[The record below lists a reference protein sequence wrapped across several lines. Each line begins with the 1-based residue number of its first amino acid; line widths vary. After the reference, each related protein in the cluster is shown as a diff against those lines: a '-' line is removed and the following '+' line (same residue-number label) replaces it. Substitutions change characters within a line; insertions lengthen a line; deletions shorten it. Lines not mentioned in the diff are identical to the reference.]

1 MDSLSFTLIVALL
14 CIPFCA
20 VMKEDPCSLKQTCG
34 ACIQEPKCFWC
45 SDPLLNETEQQR
57 CSQRKDHCDKNYI
70 IDQITNY
77 TELRKKPLVSY
88 TSNVSEVIQITPQ
101 EVYLNMRVNDP
112 INITLKYARAEY
124 PVDLYYLMDLSFSMK
139 DDKDTLQTLGWNLEE
154 LMRKFT
160 SDFRLGFGSFVD
172 KVSRPYTSTIP
183 AKLEAPCKNC
193 KSPYGF
199 HNHMKLSDNVT
210 QFLLEVSAANVS
222 GNVDEPEGGLDAL
235 MQSVVCSE
243 EIGWRRNARKL
254 LVFSTDTGFHIAG
267 DGKLGGIIEPNDGK
281 CHLDEGGMYTHSTL
295 QDYPSILHLKHRV
308 RENAINIL
316 FAVTKPQQEVYSLL
330 SKNIDGAKVGH
341 LTANSSNI
349 LELVEEQ
356 YKKVSSS
363 VDMQHDAPEYIQV
376 TFYTS
381 CQSSSEAVR
390 QSNKCNE
397 LKIGQE
403 VEFQVEIV
411 VRSCPAD
418 PSDWNQTFRIFPVG
432 SQEAVLV
439 YLEMSCECSCEH
451 HEHSEYIED
460 APQCSGNGT
469 YMCGVCAC
477 NSMHFG
483 KKCQCS
489 SSEPLSTGTELH
501 RDCKPRKDQNVSD
514 CYGHGTCTC
523 GVCQCTEM
531 FYGKYCECD
540 DFSCKQEDSELCAG
554 HGSCKC
560 GICQCEAG
568 WIGDTCS
575 CPVSTE
581 NCRSAEES
589 KLCSDHGRCICGTCQ
604 CSEKYMGKYCEEQI
618 PTVDQSTLCES
629 LFPCVLCQVHKR
641 GSLTS
646 EQCAEKCTN
655 LTIKKVDAVEENITG
670 GTDCEQDYDECQLK
684 YQYLYSETS
693 AIEIKALHE
702 LKCPI
707 QMSYYTY
714 AVPVVVVFIIIGV
727 VLALWKWLTLKKEKL
742 EFRRFINE
750 QEMSNWG
757 VDTNP
762 LYKSPVSVYNNPTH
776 DEFS

>member
-1 MDSLSFTLIVALL
+1 MDSLSFTVLVALL
-14 CIPFCA
+14 CVPSCA
-20 VMKEDPCSLKQTCG
+20 IMKQDPCSLKQTCG

-57 CSQRKDHCDKNYI
+57 CRQRKDNCNKIYI

-88 TSNVSEVIQITPQ
+88 TSNVSEVIQIAPQ
-101 EVYLNMRVNDP
+101 EVYLRMRVNDP
-112 INITLKYARAEY
+112 FNITLKYARAEY

-139 DDKDTLQTLGWNLEE
+139 DDKDTLETLGWNLEE

-172 KVSRPYTSTIP
+172 KVFRPYTSTLP
-183 AKLEAPCKNC
+183 AKLEAPCENC

-254 LVFSTDTGFHIAG
+254 LVFSTDSGFHIAG

-281 CHLDEGGMYTHSTL
+281 CHLDKGGMYTHSTL
-295 QDYPSILHLKHRV
+295 QDYPSISHLKHRV
-308 RENAINIL
+308 RESAINIL
-316 FAVTKPQQEVYSLL
+316 FAVTKPQQEAYSLL
-330 SKNIDGAKVGH
+330 STNIDGAKVGH

-363 VDMQHDAPEYIQV
+363 VDMQHNASEYIQV

-381 CQSSSEAVR
+381 CQSSSEAVK
-390 QSNKCNE
+390 QSNKCSG
-397 LKIGQE
+397 LKIGEE
-403 VEFQVEIV
+403 VEFQVEIE
-411 VRSCPAD
+411 VRSCPTS

-432 SQEAVLV
+432 SQEAVLIN
-439 YLEMSCECSCEH
+439 LEMSCDCSCEH
-451 HEHSEYIED
+451 QEQPGYIKD
-460 APQCSGNGT
+460 APQCSRNGT
-469 YMCGVCAC
+469 YMCGICEC

-489 SSEPLSTGTELH
+489 SSEPLSTGTEI
-501 RDCKPRKDQNVSD
+501 RSDCKPRTDQNVPD

-523 GVCQCTEM
+523 GVCKCTEM
-531 FYGKYCECD
+531 FYGRYCECD
-540 DFSCKQEDSELCAG
+540 DFSCKQEDNGLCAG

-560 GICQCEAG
+560 GKCQCEAD
-568 WIGDTCS
+568 WTGDTCN

-581 NCRSAEES
+581 NCRSDEES
-589 KLCSDHGRCICGTCQ
+589 TLCSGHGQCNCGTCH
-604 CSEKYMGKYCEEQI
+604 CSEKYVGKYCEEEI
-618 PTVDQSTLCES
+618 RAVAQSKMCES
-629 LFPCVLCQVHKR
+629 LSPCVLCQVYKI

-646 EQCAEKCTN
+646 GQCAENCAA
-655 LTIKKVDAVEENITG
+655 LIIKEVDAIEENTAG
-670 GTDCEQDYDECQLK
+670 GTHCVQHYDKCRFE
-684 YQYLYSETS
+684 YQYLYNETS
-693 AIEIKALHE
+693 VTEIKALHE
-702 LKCPI
+702 LNCPTKWG
-707 QMSYYTY
+707 YFH
-714 AVPVVVVFIIIGV
+714 AVTVGALILAVGII
-727 VLALWKWLTLKKEKL
+727 VLALWKWFAKKKERL
-742 EFRRFINE
+742 EFMKFKKE
-750 QEMSNWG
+750 QEMSKWDEG
-757 VDTNP
+757 MSP
-762 LYKSPVSVYNNPTH
+762 LYKPPVSVFKNPTY
-776 DEFS
+776 DSFS